1 MMHKM
6 LRPILAATAL
16 CLPLTAA
23 AVELPAQKAGLSLE
37 KVAMFTRHGIRPPTK
52 EPAAGL
58 AAQAWPSWS
67 VPYGNLT
74 DRGAQGVVLLGRFDR
89 LFFAARGLFPADGC
103 PADGQYKVEASAK
116 ERAIRTAK
124 SMVEGFAPSCTITVT
139 YPTTADEDSVFHPLT
154 VPSNRLDPVK
164 AMAASSV
171 KLPPGGLKQEMAGFE
186 TEFALLQKALGP
198 QGDEWCAKKKLPA
211 GCKITDL
218 HTALE
223 ADEEEGRPDVGGA
236 FGQGS
241 TISQTFLLEYLEGKP
256 MEQVAW
262 GRASRADIERML
274 NFHPLKFKYENRP
287 SYISD
292 RAAAPIMRRLLSYL
306 QDGQVKLAL
315 MAGHDTNI
323 ADLAGMLDLHWRID
337 SYPADDTPP
346 GGAIGIEMLHDQQGQ
361 RFIRAF
367 YRAQTMDQLRNLE
380 PLDVKTNPA
389 VVTYMSLPL
398 CAKGADKTTCRA
410 EDFFAA
416 VDAKLK
422 AASQP

>member
-1 MMHKM
+1 MLRKM
-6 LRPILAATAL
+6 LRPFLVATAL
-16 CLPLTAA
+16 CLPLTAG
-23 AVELPAQKAGLSLE
+23 AVDLPAQPAGLSLE
-37 KVAMFTRHGIRPPTK
+37 KVVMFTRHGIRPPTK

-58 AAQAWPSWS
+58 ADQAWPTWS

-74 DRGAQGVVLLGRFDR
+74 ERGAQGVVLLGRFDR
-89 LFFAARGLFPADGC
+89 QFFAARGLFPAEGC
-103 PADGQYKVEASAK
+103 PADAQYKVEASAK

-124 SMVEGFAPSCTITVT
+124 SMAEGFAPTCNVAVT
-139 YPTTADEDSVFHPLT
+139 HPTGDDEDSVFHPLT
-154 VPSNRLDPVK
+154 FPANRLDPAK

-171 KLPPGGLKQEMAGFE
+171 KLPPGGLKQDMAAFEM
-186 TEFALLQKALGP
+186 EFALLQKALGR
-198 QGDEWCAKKKLPA
+198 QSDEWCTKKKLPA
-211 GCKITDL
+211 GCRITDL

-262 GRASRADIERML
+262 GRASRSDIERML
-274 NFHPLKFKYENRP
+274 NFHPQKFKYENRP
-287 SYISD
+287 SYIAD
-292 RAAAPIMRRLLSYL
+292 RAAAPIMRRLISYL
-306 QDGQVKLAL
+306 QDDQVKLAL

-323 ADLAGMLDLHWRID
+323 ADLAGMLDLHWRIE

-346 GGAIGIEMLHDQQGQ
+346 GGAIGIEMLRDQKGQ

-380 PLDVKTNPA
+380 PLDLKANPA
-389 VVTYMSLPL
+389 VVTYMALPV
-398 CAKGADKTTCRA
+398 CAKGADKTICRA
-410 EDFFAA
+410 EDFFGI

-422 AASQP
+422 SASQP

>member
-1 MMHKM
+1 MRDL
-6 LRPILAATAL
+6 LRSLLAATAL
-16 CLPLTAA
+16 LLPLTAGA
-23 AVELPAQKAGLSLE
+23 AELPSQPSGLTLE

-58 AAQAWPSWS
+58 AEQPWPAWS
-67 VPYGNLT
+67 VPFGNLT

-89 LFFAARGLFPADGC
+89 QFFAARGLFPAEGC
-103 PADGQYKVEASAK
+103 PTAAQYKVEASAK
-116 ERAIRTAK
+116 ERAIRTAR
-124 SMVEGFAPSCTITVT
+124 SMAEGFAPACTVAVT
-139 YPTTADEDSVFHPLT
+139 HPTGPDEDSVFHPLT
-154 VPSNRLDPVK
+154 VPGNRLDPAK
-164 AMAASSV
+164 AMAASAAS
-171 KLPPGGLKQEMAGFE
+171 LPPGGLKQEMAGFE
-186 TEFALLQKALGP
+186 TEFALLQRALGR
-198 QGDEWCAKKKLPA
+198 QSDDWCARKKLPA
-211 GCKITDL
+211 GCRITDL
-218 HTALE
+218 PTALE

-287 SYISD
+287 SYIAD

-346 GGAIGIEMLHDQQGQ
+346 GGAIGIEMLHDQKGQ

-380 PLDVKTNPA
+380 PLDLKANPA
-389 VVTYMSLPL
+389 IVTYMALPL
-398 CAKGADKTTCRA
+398 CAKGPDKTTCRA
-410 EDFFAA
+410 EDFFGA